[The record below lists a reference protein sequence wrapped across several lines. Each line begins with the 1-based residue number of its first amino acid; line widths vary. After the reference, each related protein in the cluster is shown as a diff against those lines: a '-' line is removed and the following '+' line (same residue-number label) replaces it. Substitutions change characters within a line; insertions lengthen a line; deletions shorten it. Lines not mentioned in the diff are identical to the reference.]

1 MRRRRIA
8 TPTKKPKTRRVL
20 QVVGIIWKDAV
31 FSDKEEAPRPVDML
45 TVGFL
50 VTETDEQ
57 VSIAHE
63 VDTSDG
69 EFRGVTSV
77 PRGMVTKL
85 TKLGRPI
92 SITYDT

>member
-1 MRRRRIA
+1 MHMRRIA
-8 TPTKKPKTRRVL
+8 AKPRKPKHKRSL
-20 QVVGIIWKDAV
+20 QVVGIVWKDAV
-31 FSDKEEAPRPVDML
+31 FSDKEEAPKPVEML

-50 VTETDEQ
+50 VTETSEQ

-77 PRGMVTKL
+77 PRGMVTR
-85 TKLGRPI
+85 TMKLGRTIHI
-92 SITYDT
+92 SYDA